1 MAATRLPI
9 DASAFP
15 MIATGKFRPVAEY
28 AELSDGSRRAIPGSH
43 ATVDGVPLYQADVIL
58 DDDESDRSV
67 AASVKFPSQNP
78 PELPKYQPVQF
89 VGLVCTPYIDRQTK
103 RLSFSFMAA
112 GMAGAG
118 GAPSSGRKAA
128 ASAEG

>member
-28 AELSDGSRRAIPGSH
+28 AELSDGSRRVIPGSQ

-67 AASVKFPSQNP
+67 TASVKFTSQNP

-89 VGLVCTPYIDRQTK
+89 VGLVCTPYVDRRTN
-103 RLSFSFMAA
+103 RVALSFSAA
-112 GMAGAG
+112 GIAGQ
-118 GAPSSGRKAA
+118 GAPSSGRKSA